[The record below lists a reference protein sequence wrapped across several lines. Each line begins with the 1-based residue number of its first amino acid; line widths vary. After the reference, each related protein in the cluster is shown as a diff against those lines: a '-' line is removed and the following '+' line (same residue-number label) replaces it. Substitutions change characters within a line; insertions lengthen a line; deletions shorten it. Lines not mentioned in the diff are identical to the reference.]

1 MAKRSVRI
9 AKGVRLNFNKTGTSL
24 SFSHKGLLGGSHS
37 KTVKLTGGST
47 KASRTSGARLQGR
60 YDFKIND
67 DGTAIFYDSQGNRV
81 YDESLIRKMKATDQ
95 FREQKNRILA
105 ERKLKKQQDYAEEQ
119 DVKFK
124 EIQGET
130 ESIISIHTL
139 SPRVVSEADYLK
151 AISNVRQR
159 EYKKEE
165 FSSPFPTKDNALILL
180 RNEAETNVNAP
191 FWKRKKMIE
200 AYIGENIDEFYNRK
214 IADYEERKKHF
225 EEEEERKFVQMN
237 KKYAEEAEE
246 RRNDLRRYLNDD
258 EQYIENALTVW
269 LENITLT
276 VDFNVEFEYKPNDGL
291 MVLDLDLPQIDE
303 MPKDKAVKLSSGT
316 VKAKPKTQKEIK
328 QDYILCVFS
337 LALFMSSNIFNIST
351 AIKSI
356 IVSGFS
362 EQRDDRTGNIIKNC
376 LFSVRCL
383 RDEFEI
389 TDITLRDPQQF
400 CLSLENHCNI
410 TASLLMK
417 PVEPL
422 S

>member
-24 SFSHKGLLGGSHS
+24 SFSHKGLFGGSYS
-37 KTVKLTGGST
+37 KTVPLTGGS
-47 KASRTSGARLQGR
+47 SRTSHSSGTRLQQYG
-60 YDFKIND
+60 FNIND
-67 DGTAIFYDSQGNRV
+67 DGTVIFYDSQGNRV

-105 ERKLKKQQDYAEEQ
+105 ERKLKKQQDFAEEQ
-119 DVKFK
+119 DAKFK
-124 EIQGET
+124 EIQSET

-139 SPRVVSEADYLK
+139 SPRVASEADYLN
-151 AISNVRQR
+151 AISSVQTK

-165 FSSPFPTKDNALILL
+165 FSGHVPMRDNAVILL
-180 RNEAETNVNAP
+180 QKEAEANVKAP

-200 AYIGENIDEFYNRK
+200 AYVDEHIDEFYNK
-214 IADYEERKKHF
+214 KLAEYEESKKCF
-225 EEEEERKFVQMN
+225 EDEEEQKFIQMN

-246 RRNDLRRYLNDD
+246 RRNELRRYLNGD
-258 EQYIENALTVW
+258 EQYIEKALIAW
-269 LENITLT
+269 LETITLT
-276 VDFNVEFEYKPNDGL
+276 VDFNVEFEYKTSEGL

-303 MPKDKAVKLSSGT
+303 IPKDKAVKLSSGT
-316 VKAKPKTQKEIK
+316 VKAKPKTQKELK

-337 LALFMSSNIFNIST
+337 LALFMSSNVFNIST
-351 AIKSI
+351 AIKNI

-362 EQRDDRTGNIIKNC
+362 EHRDDRTGNIVKDC
-376 LFSVRCL
+376 LFSVRCP
-383 RDEFEI
+383 RDEFEVTNI
-389 TDITLRDPQQF
+389 ALRDPQQF

-410 TASLLMK
+410 TVSLIMK